1 MLGQQN
7 LNQRIGINLKKTLG
21 RNSAVIKI
29 TNVEIT
35 ICNSRINPLEN
46 EMTNPQPQQHRFAYK
61 K

>member
-21 RNSAVIKI
+21 RNSVIKI

-35 ICNSRINPLEN
+35 ICNSRIPIRKN
-46 EMTNPQPQQHRFAYK
+46 EMTNPQTTAAQVCL
-61 K
+61 

>member
-35 ICNSRINPLEN
+35 ICNSRINPLE
-46 EMTNPQPQQHRFAYK
+46 K
-61 K
+61 